1 MKNSKNPRFRKIWE
15 AKESSKSRTQ
25 GAEAKKIW
33 GVQADLSLPGRE
45 PSRREAVSKRK
56 DL

>member
-1 MKNSKNPRFRKIWE
+1 MIWE

-33 GVQADLSLPGRE
+33 RVQADPSLPGRE